1 MTGCEGGDG
10 RTSIAIGG
18 HLRSTVSLPT
28 GLLITL
34 TLIEITDNWLIRK
47 FNASISTRHKFLLVK
62 NT

>member
-18 HLRSTVSLPT
+18 HQRSTVSLPA
-28 GLLITL
+28 GLLIAL
-34 TLIEITDNWLIRK
+34 TLIEMTGNLLICK
-47 FNASISTRHKFLLVK
+47 FNSSISTRNKFLLVK